1 MNRRGK
7 RHARRDHDFA
17 WKRADVCRGVE
28 RTADLFSDVKPVAWG
43 DVAQSSVRLE
53 AAFLLLTVENLAAVC
68 AAIALAAILTLW
80 ARSRYAISF
89 R

>member
-1 MNRRGK
+1 MRAAVMILLGSVLTFV
-7 RHARRDHDFA
+7 AA
-17 WKRADVCRGVE
+17 WSAMRIF
-28 RTADLFSDVKPVAWG
+28 LSDVKPVAWG

-68 AAIALAAILTLW
+68 AAIALAAILALW